1 MYNGKE
7 SQPNNSNQIVLIKKV
22 MQIEGVCFSK
32 AIEIIDSL
40 NEADLLD
47 YYMNEM
53 HKDDFEQLKQRAVE
67 SFDIG

>member
-7 SQPNNSNQIVLIKKV
+7 SQPNNSKQIVLIRKV

-40 NEADLLD
+40 NEVDLLD

-53 HKDDFEQLKQRAVE
+53 HKEDFEQLKQRTVE
-67 SFDIG
+67 RFDIG

>member
-7 SQPNNSNQIVLIKKV
+7 SQPNNTKQIVLIKKV
-22 MQIEGVCFSK
+22 MQVEGVCFSK
-32 AIEIIDSL
+32 AIEIIDKL

-53 HKDDFEQLKQRAVE
+53 HG
-67 SFDIG
+67 DIFNDKIQYNL

>member
-7 SQPNNSNQIVLIKKV
+7 SQPNNSNQIILIKKV

-32 AIEIIDSL
+32 AIEILESL

-47 YYMNEM
+47 YYINET
-53 HKDDFEQLKQRAVE
+53 HKEDLTN
-67 SFDIG
+67 

>member
-7 SQPNNSNQIVLIKKV
+7 SQPNNSKQIILIKTV

-32 AIEIIDSL
+32 AIEIIDNL
-40 NEADLLD
+40 NEVDLWD

-53 HKDDFEQLKQRAVE
+53 HKEEFEQLKQRTVE
-67 SFDIG
+67 RFDVG

>member
-7 SQPNNSNQIVLIKKV
+7 SQPSSSKQIILIKKV

-32 AIEIIDSL
+32 AIEIIDRL
-40 NEADLLD
+40 NEVDLLD

-53 HKDDFEQLKQRAVE
+53 HG
-67 SFDIG
+67 DIFNDTIFNNL

>member
-7 SQPNNSNQIVLIKKV
+7 SQPNDTKQIILIKTV

-32 AIEIIDSL
+32 AIEIIDKL
-40 NEADLLD
+40 NEADLWD

-53 HKDDFEQLKQRAVE
+53 HKAEFEQLRYNE
-67 SFDIG
+67 DR

>member
-7 SQPNNSNQIVLIKKV
+7 SQPNSSNQIKLIKKV

-32 AIEIIDSL
+32 AIEILESL

-47 YYMNEM
+47 YYINEM
-53 HKDDFEQLKQRAVE
+53 HGEELTN
-67 SFDIG
+67 

>member
-7 SQPNNSNQIVLIKKV
+7 SQPNNSKQIILIKTV

-47 YYMNEM
+47 YYMNKM
-53 HKDDFEQLKQRAVE
+53 HKEEFEQLKQRTVE
-67 SFDIG
+67 RLQMV